1 MSCFDVEQGRSGRC
15 TIAQSLSSRGAL
27 RRAASLLAH
36 PRYEVLPTAS
46 TEQSVLEWVP
56 RDVVVTVT
64 ASPVKGLE
72 PTLELAGRLAAHGYC
87 AVPHVSARLVK
98 DQAHLT
104 DIVDQLRASGITD
117 IFVPAGDADP
127 PAGPFGSA
135 LALLEELDQLGRPFA
150 NVGVTGYPQS
160 HPVIGDDITIQAMWD
175 KRRYATY
182 LVSNLCFDP
191 RTLRQ
196 WVRRL
201 RARGITLPVFVGLAG
216 PIERTRLLKMA
227 AKAGVAE
234 SSRFL
239 TRHGEWFVR
248 LGAPG
253 AYSPERLLGD
263 VSSALTA
270 EGAGVDG
277 LHIFTFNQVQQTE
290 QWRQE
295 LLQRAS
301 ARSAD

>member
-1 MSCFDVEQGRSGRC
+1 M
-15 TIAQSLSSRGAL
+15 QSVAKTLDRRGAL
-27 RRAASLLAH
+27 RRVASLLAH

-56 RDVVVTVT
+56 REVVVTVT
-64 ASPVKGLE
+64 ASPAKGLE
-72 PTLELAGRLAAHGYC
+72 PTLELAGRLAAHGYH
-87 AVPHVSARLVK
+87 AVPHLSARLVK

-104 DIVDQLRASGITD
+104 DIVARLRADGITD
-117 IFVPAGDADP
+117 VFVPAGDADP
-127 PAGPFGSA
+127 PAGQFSSA
-135 LALLEELDQLGRPFA
+135 LALLQELDQLGRPFA

-160 HPVIGDDITIQAMWD
+160 HPVIGDDVTIQAMWD
-175 KRRYATY
+175 KRQYATY

-196 WVRRL
+196 WVRRV
-201 RARGITLPVFVGLAG
+201 RARGVTLPLFVGLAG

-239 TRHGEWFVR
+239 ARHGEWFVR
-248 LGAPG
+248 LGTPG
-253 AYSPERLLGD
+253 AYSPDRLLGD
-263 VSSALTA
+263 VSSALMA
-270 EGAGVDG
+270 DDAGVDG

-301 ARSAD
+301 RAPRSA

>member
-1 MSCFDVEQGRSGRC
+1 
-15 TIAQSLSSRGAL
+15 
-27 RRAASLLAH
+27 
-36 PRYEVLPTAS
+36 
-46 TEQSVLEWVP
+46 
-56 RDVVVTVT
+56 
-64 ASPVKGLE
+64 
-72 PTLELAGRLAAHGYC
+72 
-87 AVPHVSARLVK
+87 
-98 DQAHLT
+98 
-104 DIVDQLRASGITD
+104 
-117 IFVPAGDADP
+117 
-127 PAGPFGSA
+127 
-135 LALLEELDQLGRPFA
+135 
-150 NVGVTGYPQS
+150 
-160 HPVIGDDITIQAMWD
+160 MWD
-175 KRRYATY
+175 KRQYATY

-196 WVRRL
+196 WVRRI
-201 RARGITLPVFVGLAG
+201 RARGVTLPLFVGLAG

-239 TRHGEWFVR
+239 ARHGEWFVR

-270 EGAGVDG
+270 ADAGVDG

-290 QWRQE
+290 RWRQE

-301 ARSAD
+301 RAQSA

>member
-1 MSCFDVEQGRSGRC
+1 
-15 TIAQSLSSRGAL
+15 
-27 RRAASLLAH
+27 
-36 PRYEVLPTAS
+36 VLPTAS

-72 PTLELAGRLAAHGYC
+72 PTLELAGRLAANGYC
-87 AVPHVSARLVK
+87 AVPHLSARLVK
-98 DQAHLT
+98 DKAHLT
-104 DIVDQLRASGITD
+104 DIVDRLRAAGITD

-127 PAGPFGSA
+127 PAGPFTSA

-160 HPVIGDDITIQAMWD
+160 HPVIGDDVTIQAMWD

-196 WVRRL
+196 WVRRV
-201 RARGITLPVFVGLAG
+201 RARGVTLPLFVGLAG
-216 PIERTRLLKMA
+216 PLERTRLLKMA

-263 VSSALTA
+263 VGSALTA
-270 EGAGVDG
+270 DGAGVDG

-301 ARSAD
+301 AGIQS

>member
-1 MSCFDVEQGRSGRC
+1 M
-15 TIAQSLSSRGAL
+15 SRGAL
-27 RRAASLLAH
+27 RKAALLLAH

-87 AVPHVSARLVK
+87 AVPHLSARLVR
-98 DQAHLT
+98 DRAHLN
-104 DIVDQLRASGITD
+104 DIVDRLRAAGITD

-127 PAGPFGSA
+127 PAGPFSSA
-135 LALLEELDQLGRPFA
+135 LDLLQELDEMGRPFP

-160 HPVIGDDITIQAMWD
+160 HPVIGDDVTIQAMWD
-175 KRRYATY
+175 KRQYATY
-182 LVSNLCFDP
+182 LVSNLCFDQ

-196 WVRRL
+196 WVRRI
-201 RARGITLPVFVGLAG
+201 RARGVTLPLFVGLACL
-216 PIERTRLLKMA
+216 IERTRLLKMA

-234 SSRFL
+234 SSRFMA
-239 TRHGEWFVR
+239 RHGEWFVR

-270 EGAGVDG
+270 ADAGVDG
-277 LHIFTFNQVQQTE
+277 LHIFTFNQVEQTE

-295 LLQRAS
+295 LLQRTVGGTPPNNPAET
-301 ARSAD
+301 

>member
-1 MSCFDVEQGRSGRC
+1 
-15 TIAQSLSSRGAL
+15 
-27 RRAASLLAH
+27 
-36 PRYEVLPTAS
+36 VLPTPS

-56 RDVVVTVT
+56 RDVVVTIT

-98 DQAHLT
+98 DQAHLK
-104 DIVDQLRASGITD
+104 DIVDRLRAAGITD

-127 PAGPFGSA
+127 PAGPFISA

-196 WVRRL
+196 WVRRV
-201 RARGITLPVFVGLAG
+201 RARGVTLPIFVGLAG

-253 AYSPERLLGD
+253 AYSPERLLAD

-277 LHIFTFNQVQQTE
+277 MHIFTFNQVQQTE
-290 QWRQE
+290 HWRQE

-301 ARSAD
+301 AAGSAS

>member
-1 MSCFDVEQGRSGRC
+1 M
-15 TIAQSLSSRGAL
+15 SRGAL
-27 RRAASLLAH
+27 RKAALLLAH

-87 AVPHVSARLVK
+87 AVPHLSARLVR
-98 DQAHLT
+98 DRAHLN
-104 DIVDQLRASGITD
+104 DIVDRLRAAGITD

-127 PAGPFGSA
+127 PAGPFSSA
-135 LALLEELDQLGRPFA
+135 LDLLQELDEMGRPFP

-160 HPVIGDDITIQAMWD
+160 HPVIGDDVTIQAMWD
-175 KRRYATY
+175 KRQYATY
-182 LVSNLCFDP
+182 LVSNLCFDQ

-196 WVRRL
+196 WVRRI
-201 RARGITLPVFVGLAG
+201 RARGVTLPLFVGLAG

-234 SSRFL
+234 SSRFMA
-239 TRHGEWFVR
+239 RHGEWFVR

-270 EGAGVDG
+270 ADAGVDG
-277 LHIFTFNQVQQTE
+277 LHIFTFNQVEQTE

-295 LLQRAS
+295 LLQRTVGGTPPNNPAET
-301 ARSAD
+301 

>member
-1 MSCFDVEQGRSGRC
+1 V
-15 TIAQSLSSRGAL
+15 
-27 RRAASLLAH
+27 ASLLAH

-56 RDVVVTVT
+56 RDVVITVT
-64 ASPVKGLE
+64 ASPAKGLE
-72 PTLELAGRLAAHGYC
+72 PTLELTGRLAAHGYC
-87 AVPHVSARLVK
+87 AVPHLSARLVR
-98 DQAHLT
+98 DRAHLI
-104 DIVDQLRASGITD
+104 DIVDRLRSAGVTD
-117 IFVPAGDADP
+117 VFVPAGDADP
-127 PAGPFGSA
+127 PAGSFSSA
-135 LALLEELDQLGRPFA
+135 LDLLEELDQMGRPFA

-160 HPVIGDDITIQAMWD
+160 HPVIGDDVTIQAMWD

-182 LVSNLCFDP
+182 LVSNLCFDQ

-196 WVRRL
+196 WVRRI
-201 RARGITLPVFVGLAG
+201 RARGITLPLFVGLAG

-234 SSRFL
+234 SSRFMA
-239 TRHGEWFVR
+239 RHGEWFVR

-270 EGAGVDG
+270 ADAGVDG

-301 ARSAD
+301 AAQAS